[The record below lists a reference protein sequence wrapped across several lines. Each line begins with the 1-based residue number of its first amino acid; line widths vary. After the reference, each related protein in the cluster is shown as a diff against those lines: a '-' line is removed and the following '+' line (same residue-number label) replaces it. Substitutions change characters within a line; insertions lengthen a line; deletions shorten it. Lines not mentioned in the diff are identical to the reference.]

1 MPSHPI
7 LSSSQTRT
15 EPHISLSNVQSY
27 PVLLVMFD
35 PDAPS
40 ANNSYLHWLRLYKS
54 SIDYTDIIPYMPPS
68 PPPKTGRQNNS
79 GKWFHE
85 YIFQLYQNPII
96 PSVSKSRSHFN
107 SHQYFGHRI
116 AEDKFRVT
124 S

>member
-85 YIFQLYQNPII
+85 YIFQLYQNPIV
-96 PSVSKSRSHFN
+96 PSVSKSRSDFN
-107 SHQYFGHRI
+107 SYQYFGHRI